1 MYRTGT
7 KREPVVMRECKLVAI
22 GLEAGRSEPVMLLQE
37 LGSPEESAGEMLPEG
52 RILPIW
58 IGLPEAGLLESEQLG
73 VPSPRPTTHRL
84 MASIVSSFGR
94 SLQRVQITA
103 LDENVFMAELVFDG
117 GTVVSA
123 RPSDAVALALH
134 LEVPV
139 LVDEHVLDE
148 AAVPAEKVLTNDA
161 AEVSGGAGSRA
172 GGAPSGA
179 EIARE
184 MAEFRDFLDDVE
196 PEDFEK
202 GN

>member
-1 MYRTGT
+1 MYRTAA
-7 KREPVVMRECKLVAI
+7 KREPDRMRECKLVAI

-37 LGSPEESAGEMLPEG
+37 LDGAGEMLPEG

-103 LDENVFMAELVFDG
+103 LDDNVFMAELVFDG

-139 LVDEHVLDE
+139 LVDENVLDE

-161 AEVSGGAGSRA
+161 AEVSGGADA
-172 GGAPSGA
+172 GAGAAPSRA

-184 MAEFRDFLDDVE
+184 VAQFRDFLDDVK
-196 PEDFEK
+196 PDDFDPGTGK
-202 GN
+202 N